1 MLRNE
6 FSLEGRVLLAEWIHL
21 KSQKLVFDDSKDIRV
36 FGLSFL
42 QLDEVF
48 GKKMG
53 FEVKRSVAGFMPACF
68 SNIFKII
75 SE

>member
-21 KSQKLVFDDSKDIRV
+21 KSQKLVFDGSKDIRV

-42 QLDEVF
+42 PFDEVF
-48 GKKMG
+48 GKEKG
-53 FEVKRSVAGFMPACF
+53 FEVEGSVAGFVPACHQ
-68 SNIFKII
+68 
-75 SE
+75 